1 MLHEKLYLS
10 LFVGDSHSR
19 FRSINSYQELRN
31 LIMKTPN
38 LKSKRFRLAISIGLL
53 VGFFIGG
60 LSYGKYNLFFTSGT
74 AKILDYLPSYVKQD
88 IVAQSNELNQL
99 ISTVQRTELSQSNP
113 SAIKANRQRIADIYM
128 DMSYTVS
135 TSMNVKNRYN
145 LTMDSF
151 AKELSLGLK
160 ESASQTLAGQPLKE
174 FHPQDMNFWRLG
186 FSELTNAM
194 SPEFKDKLLNQAKAA
209 NDLVEAIKRSEV
221 NAASD
226 LPNKKNHNENSRN
239 NRSKLSEICVEM
251 ARILSDDLPS
261 IQINNPRMVQ
271 KARTFI
277 NHLQETSIAVREA
290 GSPLSELHPENTRY
304 WEF

>member
-1 MLHEKLYLS
+1 
-10 LFVGDSHSR
+10 
-19 FRSINSYQELRN
+19 
-31 LIMKTPN
+31 MKMPN
-38 LKSKRFRLAISIGLL
+38 FKNKKFRLAISTGLL

-60 LSYGKYNLFFTSGT
+60 LSYGKYNLFFTSG
-74 AKILDYLPSYVKQD
+74 ASEVLDYLPSYVKQD

-99 ISTVQRTELSQSNP
+99 ISTVQRAELSQSDP
-113 SAIKANRQRIADIYM
+113 SGIKANRQRIADIYM
-128 DMSYTVS
+128 DMSYAVS
-135 TSMNVKNRYN
+135 TSMNVKHRYN
-145 LTMDSF
+145 FAMDSF

-160 ESASQTLAGQPLKE
+160 ESASQALAGRPLKE

-209 NDLVEAIKRSEV
+209 NDLVEATKRSEV

-226 LPNKKNHNENSRN
+226 LPNKKNHNENFRN
-239 NRSKLSEICVEM
+239 NRSKLSGICVEM
-251 ARILSDDLPS
+251 SRILSDDLPS

-271 KARTFI
+271 KTRSFI
-277 NHLQETSIAVREA
+277 DNLQEISITVREV

>member
-1 MLHEKLYLS
+1 VKMPN
-10 LFVGDSHSR
+10 
-19 FRSINSYQELRN
+19 FRS
-31 LIMKTPN
+31 K
-38 LKSKRFRLAISIGLL
+38 KFRLATAIGIFIGSL
-53 VGFFIGG
+53 VGG
-60 LSYGKYNLFFTSGT
+60 LPYGKYNLFFTSGT

-88 IVAQSNELNQL
+88 ILAQSNKLNQL
-99 ISTVQRTELSQSNP
+99 ISTVQRAELSQSNP
-113 SAIKANRQRIADIYM
+113 SAIKTNRQRIADIYM
-128 DMSYTVS
+128 DMSDTVS
-135 TSMNVKNRYN
+135 TSMNVKHRYN

-221 NAASD
+221 NATSD
-226 LPNKKNHNENSRN
+226 LPNKKNHNESSQN
-239 NRSKLSEICVEM
+239 NRNKLSEICVEM
-251 ARILSDDLPS
+251 TRILSDDLPS